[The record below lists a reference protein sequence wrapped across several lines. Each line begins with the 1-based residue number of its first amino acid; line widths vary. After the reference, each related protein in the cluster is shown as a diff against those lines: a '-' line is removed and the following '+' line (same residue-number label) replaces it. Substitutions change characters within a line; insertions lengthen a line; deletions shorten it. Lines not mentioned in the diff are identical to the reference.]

1 MTVTK
6 SARVLGKGQRV
17 LPWVLLGLII
27 SPASVPPCLSKM
39 YRNSQTTTSCI
50 STFSSPQGPV
60 LGQKVGV
67 VLESWISEVLTL
79 KEGLP
84 EKGQVN
90 KNTHNS
96 CP

>member
-60 LGQKVGV
+60 LGTKGRCGAR
-67 VLESWISEVLTL
+67 VLDLRGSDSQRRA
-79 KEGLP
+79 P
-84 EKGQVN
+84 
-90 KNTHNS
+90 
-96 CP
+96 